1 LAVEALSRT
10 QLLDQL
16 RLAQAKIAS
25 LEGAAWQR
33 QQASRRCNLHATE
46 NVHGTTCKG
55 RQWSACCS
63 DPSFSRTI
71 MLQCSN

>member
-1 LAVEALSRT
+1 MYTPSCAGLAVEALSRT

-33 QQASRRCNLHATE
+33 E
-46 NVHGTTCKG
+46 
-55 RQWSACCS
+55 
-63 DPSFSRTI
+63 
-71 MLQCSN
+71 